1 MRVAFIHNEK
11 KIETGAH
18 QINNLMSRKLKS
30 RGVEVVNV
38 YPKLQLVDPP
48 VKLRGL
54 SNILFFYSLLEQ
66 RDEILG
72 CDLIQGT
79 TYTPLTFLAFPIPV
93 ITHFGSTS
101 YGFLR
106 KTPRTKHLEKMY
118 SDILKEMKAAEVI
131 GELDLKT
138 RKPIKDIADI
148 ETYVAQ
154 RADAVIATSEI
165 VRNDLAKSGVP
176 KSNVHV
182 IHNAIED
189 FWFKD
194 RSNRLAKPGVVFLG
208 RLGNS
213 VFDYKLKGV
222 DRLLAMADEFPDVRF
237 KLIGITQNKKLH
249 PWLSRRYPNID
260 VSLNL
265 AKLEIKR
272 MLGRQFGNILY
283 ITSRYEGFSLSLI
296 EGMSQGL
303 VPIAFPVG
311 VAPEIIKDGV
321 NGFLVESHKQAV
333 AAAKK
338 ILNSTKTRRRMALA
352 AMQTA
357 EKFSTDALADS
368 LLELYREVLA
378 RPRVT
383 KLPKSVWAKRV
394 K

>member
-106 KTPRTKHLEKMY
+106 KTPRAKHLEKMY
-118 SDILKEMKAAEVI
+118 SDIFKEMKAAEVI

-165 VRNDLAKSGVP
+165 VKNDLVKSHVP

-189 FWFKD
+189 FWFRD
-194 RSNRLAKPGVVFLG
+194 RNSRLAKPGVVFLG

-222 DRLLAMADEFPDVRF
+222 DRLLAMADEMPDLRF
-237 KLIGITQNKKLH
+237 KLIGITQNKKIQ
-249 PWLSRRYPNID
+249 PWLFRRYPNID

-272 MLGRQFGNILY
+272 LLGKQFGNILY
-283 ITSRYEGFSLSLI
+283 ITSRYEGFSLSMI

-303 VPIAFPVG
+303 IPIAYPVG
-311 VAPEIIKDGV
+311 VAPEIIKDGT
-321 NGFLVESHKQAV
+321 NGFLVESHKQAMV
-333 AAAKK
+333 AAKK
-338 ILNSTKTRRRMALA
+338 IMSSAKTRRRMALA

-368 LLELYREVLA
+368 LLQLYREVLA

-383 KLPKSVWAKRV
+383 KLSRATWVKRS